1 MNRPTLIDLDPVEI
15 NYYRLIVSL
24 DKSNGICNAVDEVS
38 TKRCVPQWE
47 KNVNGNVFNTITR
60 TYEAKTLIKHVSC
73 DCKCQFDSTTCNS
86 NQKWNN
92 GQY

>member
-15 NYYRLIVSL
+15 NYYRLIVQIDLLEFVMLLMRYLQKDVFPS
-24 DKSNGICNAVDEVS
+24 E
-38 TKRCVPQWE
+38 R

-60 TYEAKTLIKHVSC
+60 IYEAKTLIKHVSC

-86 NQKWNN
+86 NQK
-92 GQY
+92 

>member
-1 MNRPTLIDLDPVEI
+1 MRYLQKDVFPSE
-15 NYYRLIVSL
+15 R
-24 DKSNGICNAVDEVS
+24 
-38 TKRCVPQWE
+38 

-60 TYEAKTLIKHVSC
+60 IYEAKTLIKHVSC

-92 GQY
+92 GKYQCECKKYLMRKKDSS